1 MRSYEDRG
9 GEGLLRGGGN
19 WGQKYWT
26 LRSREDTGG
35 GSFEKQ
41 GSTGDLAAEL
51 EKGQLPA
58 QDPRSGD
65 FPTFSF
71 FLCSRFFH

>member
-1 MRSYEDRG
+1 M
-9 GEGLLRGGGN
+9 
-19 WGQKYWT
+19 
-26 LRSREDTGG
+26 GG

-58 QDPRSGD
+58 QDPSSGD
-65 FPTFSF
+65 VGFFQRFLSSF
-71 FLCSRFFH
+71 VPASFIDGLLKILTEKVQSLSTSPREPQKARPL